1 MVKAVINIS
10 LKPGVLDPEGK
21 AIQNAL
27 HNFGFEGIN
36 EVRKGKFLEIE
47 LDQNNKKEAKESI
60 NKMCIQLLAN
70 TVIENYEITII
81 D

>member
-60 NKMCIQLLAN
+60 NKMCKQLLAN